1 MHHGDLLT
9 QGGWG
14 LPWFGPSV
22 NEDLFPLATTFQA
35 TFVFDSYDPDPSACQ
50 HEWTGKVKGQFTVV
64 ASPHERLD
72 PDNVYVYTLKNFG
85 PPKCFDAAYAQQHL
99 DCSE

>member
-1 MHHGDLLT
+1 M
-9 QGGWG
+9 
-14 LPWFGPSV
+14 
-22 NEDLFPLATTFQA
+22 FPLYEQLRALL
-35 TFVFDSYDPDPSACQ
+35 FDSYDPDPSACQ
-50 HEWTGKVKGQFTVV
+50 HEWTRKVKGQFTVV